1 MSTYPERRGALRRF
15 AATVVRP
22 ASVAFTR
29 RVWTG
34 REHIPATGGVIVACN
49 HLSVVD
55 PIAVAHFLYAAGR
68 FPRFLAKDGLFRIPV
83 IGRALLGLGQIPVY
97 RGTAKASEAF
107 RAAIAAVRDGACVVV
122 YPEATVTRD
131 PALWP
136 MTGKTGVARI
146 ALATGAPVVPV
157 ATWGAQDIWPYH
169 GRPRPF
175 PRKTVRV
182 IAGPPLDLGEYGA
195 ETDPAVAHEVTEKV
209 MRAIAELLASLRG
222 EPAPDELYDRSAG
235 ADEPAGGER
244 GSGRA

>member
-1 MSTYPERRGALRRF
+1 MSRYPERRGALRRF

-22 ASVAFTR
+22 ASTALTR
-29 RVWTG
+29 RVWAG
-34 REHIPATGGVIVACN
+34 RENIPGEGGVIVACN

-68 FPRFLAKDGLFRIPV
+68 FPRFLAKDGLFHVPV
-83 IGRALLGLGQIPVY
+83 LGRALLGVGQIPVY
-97 RGTAKASEAF
+97 RESAKAGEAF

-146 ALATGAPVVPV
+146 ALATGASVVPV
-157 ATWGAQDIWPYH
+157 ASWGAQEIWPYH
-169 GRPRPF
+169 GKPRPL

-182 IAGPPLDLGEYGA
+182 IAGPQIDLTEYRDRA
-195 ETDPAVAHEVTEKV
+195 SDADAVHEVTDRV
-209 MRAIAELLASLRG
+209 MGAITELLASLRG
-222 EPAPDELYDRSAG
+222 EPAPEELYDR
-235 ADEPAGGER
+235 ER
-244 GSGRA
+244 GSGGA